1 MKNEHSFASKIN
13 IDQFAKRKPP
23 ERIESDGY
31 MFDVAFSSLLR
42 WPLKGKAH
50 STVPSGILTEA
61 PPITNIYATFHTLLI
76 YGCKI
81 IK

>member
-42 WPLKGKAH
+42 WPLKEK
-50 STVPSGILTEA
+50 
-61 PPITNIYATFHTLLI
+61 HTQQ
-76 YGCKI
+76 CHRESSPKRHQ
-81 IK
+81 